1 MPPLQMYEGGRPR
14 TPRTGVSARFPDH
27 NAANGATRALQRE
40 LGLRSEQVSV
50 ALAPGIDTNELEGKG
65 GYIGITKAGAVL
77 VHARGYDA
85 SLTDKVQAAMER
97 FGGTLVVTEHGTVST
112 GGYGPTTANGT
123 RGVIGDA
130 PGTSSMANHLF
141 TVVPEPTEQQGEA
154 K

>member
-1 MPPLQMYEGGRPR
+1 MPRLQMYEGGAPR
-14 TPRTGVSARFPDH
+14 TPRTGVSARFADH

-50 ALAPGIDTNELEGKG
+50 ALAAGIDANELEGKG
-65 GYIGITKAGAVL
+65 GYIGITKAGAVV

-85 SLTDKVQAAMER
+85 SLSDRVQATMER
-97 FGGTLVVTEHGTVST
+97 FGGVLVVTEHGTVST

-130 PGTSSMANHLF
+130 PGTSAMANHLY
-141 TVVPEPTEQQGEA
+141 TVTPDPVEQEGE
-154 K
+154 KS

>member
-1 MPPLQMYEGGRPR
+1 VPSLKMYEGGRPR
-14 TPRTGVSARFPDH
+14 QVRTGISARFVDH
-27 NAANGATRALQRE
+27 DAATHATRALQKT

-50 ALAPGIDTNELEGKG
+50 ALASGVDPNEIEGRG

-77 VHARGYDA
+77 VHARGYDP
-85 SLTDKVQAAMER
+85 SLTDQVRELLER
-97 FGGTLVVTEHGTVST
+97 AGGVLIVTEHGTVST

-123 RGVIGDA
+123 RGVFGGA

-141 TVVPEPTEQQGEA
+141 TVAPEPSEGGET